1 MTGGHVGPEP
11 AAPGDQCPVPDWVR
25 YPVRAPPL
33 ESAEVTTMPVG
44 GLVPRTTEDAA
55 DVVVR
60 NAKIYTGD
68 HNRPHAGALAMRDGR
83 VLSVGDDADV
93 APFVGPA
100 TTVIDAIGRRVVPGL
115 NDAHLHVIRGGLN
128 YVLELRWDG
137 VTSLRQ
143 ALAMLR
149 EQAARTPKG
158 QWVRVVGGWSAEQ
171 FAERRLPTPA
181 ELNAAAP
188 DTPVFVLHLYQ
199 SAILN
204 RAALKAVGYTR
215 DTPDP
220 KGGQIVRG
228 RNGEPNGMLLAAP
241 SALILYSTLAKAPML
256 EGEDMKTS
264 TLHFLR
270 ELNRFGLTSAI
281 DAAGGF
287 QNFPDNYR
295 TVTELAGEGRL
306 SLRIAYHLF
315 PQTAGQELDD
325 LARWI
330 EMVRP
335 EDGDEWLRLNGA
347 GENLTWAAADFENFA
362 EPRPE
367 LSAYEPEFEK
377 AVRLLLEHGWGF
389 RLHATYDETI
399 RRDLAVFEKLAAEGL
414 FPAGNRWLFDH
425 AETVS
430 RDSLD
435 RIAALGGAMS
445 VQNRM
450 SFQGE
455 AFTRRYGLG
464 AAAEAPPV
472 RAMLERG
479 LTVGAGT
486 DATRVSSYNP
496 WVALHWLISGRTLG
510 GHVLRPPQNRVDRE
524 TALAMYTR
532 AGAALTGEEDVK
544 GVLRAGYYGDL
555 AVLSDDY
562 FTVPEQDIVHIESVL
577 TVVGGRIVHAEAE
590 YEGMAEEIPAVSPGW
605 SPVAHFGGYQAAGAP
620 HSSGARQ
627 AELLGQAVAESEN
640 HRQWRVRRGLT
651 PQGGAELF
659 DPCFL

>member
-1 MTGGHVGPEP
+1 M
-11 AAPGDQCPVPDWVR
+11 
-25 YPVRAPPL
+25 
-33 ESAEVTTMPVG
+33 STMPVG
-44 GLVPRTTEDAA
+44 GLVPLAEENAA
-55 DVVVR
+55 DLVVR
-60 NAKIYTGD
+60 NARIHTGD
-68 HNRPHAGALAMRDGR
+68 PARPHAEAIAVRDG
-83 VLSVGDDADV
+83 VVTVVGDDKDV
-93 APFVGPA
+93 AGSVGPR
-100 TTVIDAIGRRVVPGL
+100 TRVVDALGRRVVPGL

-137 VTSLRQ
+137 VRSLREG
-143 ALAMLR
+143 LRMLR

-199 SAILN
+199 SAVMN
-204 RAALKAVGYTR
+204 RAALKAAGFTR

-228 RNGEPNGMLLAAP
+228 RDGEPTGMLLAAP
-241 SALILYSTLAKAPML
+241 GALILYSTLAKAPTL
-256 EGEDMKTS
+256 EGEDRKTS
-264 TLHFLR
+264 TRHYLR

-287 QNFPDNYR
+287 QNFPDNYA
-295 TVTELAGEGRL
+295 TVVELAEAGQL

-315 PQTAGQELDD
+315 PQTPGQEVDD

-330 EMVRP
+330 ATVRP
-335 EDGDEWLRLNGA
+335 EDGDAWLRLNGA
-347 GENLTWAAADFENFA
+347 GENLTWSAADFENFA

-367 LSAYEPEFEK
+367 LTDGYEAQFEK
-377 AVRLLLEHGWGF
+377 AVRLLMENGWGF

-399 RRDLAVFEKLAAEGL
+399 RRDLAVFEKLAADGL

-430 RDSLD
+430 AESLD
-435 RIAALGGAMS
+435 RIAALGGAVS

-455 AFTRRYGLG
+455 VFLRRYGPG
-464 AAAEAPPV
+464 AAADAPPV
-472 RAMLERG
+472 RAMLDRG
-479 LTVGAGT
+479 LTVAAGT

-496 WVALHWLISGRTLG
+496 WVALHWLVSGRTVGDLA
-510 GHVLRPPQNRVDRE
+510 LRPPSNRVGRR
-524 TALAMYTR
+524 TALEMFTR
-532 AGAALTGEEDVK
+532 AGAALTGEQDVK
-544 GVLRAGYYGDL
+544 GQLRPGCYADL

-562 FTVPEQDIVHIESVL
+562 FSVPEEEIPHIESLL
-577 TVVGGRIVHAEAE
+577 TVVGGRVVYAAAD
-590 YEGMAEEIPAVSPGW
+590 YEGIDEELPPVSPAW
-605 SPVAHFGGYQAAGAP
+605 SPVTRFGGYQASGRAQALSAGV
-620 HSSGARQ
+620 RQ
-627 AELLGQAVAESEN
+627 AASLGEAVSESRE
-640 HRQWRVRRGLT
+640 HRRWREERGRVRADAAI
-651 PQGGAELF
+651 PF
-659 DPCFL
+659 DPCFDL

>member
-1 MTGGHVGPEP
+1 MP
-11 AAPGDQCPVPDWVR
+11 AI
-25 YPVRAPPL
+25 
-33 ESAEVTTMPVG
+33 PVG
-44 GLVPRTTEDAA
+44 GLVPRAVEDAAEDAA

-60 NAKIYTGD
+60 NAKIHTGD
-68 HNRPHAGALAMRDGR
+68 ARRPQAGALAIRDG
-83 VLSVGDDADV
+83 VITVVGDDPDV
-93 APFVGPA
+93 APVIGPS
-100 TTVIDAIGRRVVPGL
+100 TVVVDALGRRVVPGL

-137 VTSLRQ
+137 VTSLRR

-149 EQAARTPKG
+149 EQAARTPRG

-181 ELNAAAP
+181 ELNEAAP
-188 DTPVFVLHLYQ
+188 ETPVFVLHLYQ

-204 RAALKAVGYTR
+204 RAALRAVGYTR

-228 RNGEPNGMLLAAP
+228 RGGEPNGMLLAAP
-241 SALILYSTLAKAPML
+241 SALVLYSTLAKAPAL
-256 EGEDMKTS
+256 EGEDRATS
-264 TLHFLR
+264 TRHFLR

-287 QNFPDNYR
+287 QSFPENYA
-295 TVTELAGEGRL
+295 TVTELAREGL
-306 SLRIAYHLF
+306 LTLRIAYHLF
-315 PQTAGQELDD
+315 PQTPGQELDD
-325 LARWI
+325 LTRWI
-330 EMVRP
+330 ETVRP
-335 EDGDEWLRLNGA
+335 GDGDAWLRLNGA

-367 LSAYEPEFEK
+367 LGPYEGEFEK
-377 AVRLLLEHGWGF
+377 AVRLLTEHGWGF

-435 RIAALGGAMS
+435 RIAALGGSLS
-445 VQNRM
+445 VQNRL

-455 AFTRRYGLG
+455 VFTRRHGIG
-464 AAAEAPPV
+464 AAAEAPPI

-479 LTVGAGT
+479 LTVAAGT

-496 WVALHWLISGRTLG
+496 WVALHWLVSGRTVG
-510 GHVLRPPQNRVDRE
+510 GSAIRPPQNRVDRA
-524 TALAMYTR
+524 TALAMYTT
-532 AGAALTGEEDVK
+532 AGAALTGEQDVK
-544 GVLRAGYYGDL
+544 GVLRTGCYGDL
-555 AVLSDDY
+555 AVLSEDY
-562 FTVPEQDIVHIESVL
+562 FTVPEPEIPSIESLL
-577 TVVGGRIVHAEAE
+577 TVVGGRIVHAAAE
-590 YEGMAEEIPAVSPGW
+590 YEGMDEELPPVSPGW
-605 SPVAHFGGYQAAGAP
+605 SPVAHFGGYQASGRTSGA
-620 HSSGARQ
+620 GARQ
-627 AELLGQAVAESEN
+627 AELLGEVVTESQLH
-640 HRQWRVRRGLT
+640 HRWRVARGLADEHHQ
-651 PQGGAELF
+651 PF
-659 DPCFL
+659 DPCFLL

>member
-1 MTGGHVGPEP
+1 M
-11 AAPGDQCPVPDWVR
+11 
-25 YPVRAPPL
+25 
-33 ESAEVTTMPVG
+33 STMPVG
-44 GLVPRTTEDAA
+44 GLVPLAEENAA
-55 DVVVR
+55 DLVVR
-60 NAKIYTGD
+60 NARIHTGD
-68 HNRPHAGALAMRDGR
+68 PSRPQAEAVAVRDG
-83 VLSVGDDADV
+83 VITAVGDDKDV
-93 APFVGPA
+93 APLIGASTRV
-100 TTVIDAIGRRVVPGL
+100 VDALGRRVIPGL

-137 VTSLRQ
+137 VRTLRQ
-143 ALAMLR
+143 GLAMLR

-171 FAERRLPTPA
+171 FAERRLPTVA

-199 SAILN
+199 SAVMN
-204 RAALKAVGYTR
+204 RAALKAAGFTK

-228 RNGEPNGMLLAAP
+228 RDGEPTGMLLAAP
-241 SALILYSTLAKAPML
+241 SALILYSTLAKAPVL
-256 EGEDMKTS
+256 EGEDRKIS
-264 TLHFLR
+264 TRHYLR

-287 QNFPDNYR
+287 QNFPDNYA
-295 TVTELAGEGRL
+295 TVIELAKAGQL

-315 PQTAGQELDD
+315 PQTPGQEIDD

-330 EMVRP
+330 ESVRP

-347 GENLTWAAADFENFA
+347 GENLTWSAADFENFA

-367 LSAYEPEFEK
+367 LAEGYEAEFEK
-377 AVRLLLEHGWGF
+377 AVRLLMENGWGF

-399 RRDLAVFEKLAAEGL
+399 RRDLAVFEKLAADGL

-430 RDSLD
+430 AQSLD

-455 AFTRRYGLG
+455 AFLRRYGPG
-464 AAAEAPPV
+464 AAADAPPV
-472 RAMLERG
+472 RAMLDRG

-496 WVALHWLISGRTLG
+496 WVALHWLVSGRTVGDLA
-510 GHVLRPPQNRVDRE
+510 LRPPSNRVDRR
-524 TALAMYTR
+524 TALEMYTR
-532 AGAALTGEEDVK
+532 AGAALTGEQDVK
-544 GVLRAGYYGDL
+544 GVLRTGCYADL

-562 FTVPEQDIVHIESVL
+562 FTVPEAAIAHIESLL
-577 TVVGGRIVHAEAE
+577 TVVGGRIVYAAAD
-590 YEGMAEEIPAVSPGW
+590 YQGLDEELPPVSPEW
-605 SPVAHFGGYQAAGAP
+605 SPVTRFGGYRSSGRAQALSAGA
-620 HSSGARQ
+620 GQ
-627 AELLGQAVAESEN
+627 AESLGEAVAASEE
-640 HRQWRVRRGLT
+640 HRLWRADRGLAPAIAPAT
-651 PQGGAELF
+651 PF
-659 DPCFL
+659 DPCFDH